1 MLKDI
6 LAISGQPGLYK
17 LVSSTKNGI
26 IVENLE
32 TGKRMPAYAAS
43 KVSALN
49 DIAIYTQQGEDNPLV
64 NVLKSIREKENSGPA
79 IDAKLDNTKLKSY
92 FESIMPEYD
101 KDRVYVSDIK
111 KVIIWYNTLQKLN
124 KLDLLD
130 KEPEKEEDPATKEK

>member
-79 IDAKLDNTKLKSY
+79 IDAKLDNAKLKSY

-124 KLDLLD
+124 KLDILD
-130 KEPEKEEDPATKEK
+130 TDPEKEEDAATKEK

>member
-64 NVLKSIREKENSGPA
+64 NVLKSIRDKENSGPA
-79 IDAKLDNTKLKSY
+79 IDAKLDNDKLKSY
-92 FESIMPEYD
+92 FEGIMPEYD

-130 KEPEKEEDPATKEK
+130 QEPENAEDTATKEK